1 MILYYVKN
9 LNKPILLTKMKII
22 VRIKVVFLVQ
32 NHNNYKI
39 LILILRVLKLVLKTH
54 KTRTHKTRTHKTRTH
69 KTRLTNKLRIK
80 KRTSSRSIRNKRK
93 KKRLMR

>member
-54 KTRTHKTRTHKTRTH
+54 KTRTHKTR
-69 KTRLTNKLRIK
+69 LTNKLRIK